1 MTERDSL
8 TPTTLANLVQ
18 GLRAAGE
25 ETRLRILALLDDG
38 ELTVSDLTD
47 ILGQSQPRIS
57 RHLKLMVEAG
67 LIERSREGAWAFF
80 RIVDRAAGGKLAR
93 DLVARIHRADPQFIA
108 DRERLA
114 AVRNARADTALAYF
128 EKHAADWD
136 RIRSLHAPDDVVEAA
151 IRKAIGNK
159 PIANLLDLGTGTGR
173 MISLFGPLASRSVG
187 VDASH
192 AMLAVARA
200 NLEREGLKSVELR
213 QGDLYALPVEK
224 NAFDLVILHQVLHF
238 LDDPARAIKEAALA
252 LAPAGRI
259 VIVDFA
265 PHDLEF
271 LREQHAHRR
280 LGFSSEQINSW
291 LSDAGLEPAQ
301 HRNIASPQH
310 GGPHLTV
317 SLFIGHD
324 RRFRVVGSSSSSN
337 GAS

>member
-1 MTERDSL
+1 MPERDGL
-8 TPTTLANLVQ
+8 NPTSLANLVQ

-93 DLVARIHRADPQFIA
+93 DLVSRIHRADPQFIA

-114 AVRNARADTALAYF
+114 AVRNARAETALAYF

-173 MISLFGPLASRSVG
+173 MISIFGSLASHSVG

-200 NLEREGLKSVELR
+200 NFEREGLKSVELR

-224 NAFDLVILHQVLHF
+224 NSFDLVILHQVLHF

-265 PHDLEF
+265 PHELEF

-280 LGFSSEQINSW
+280 LGFSPEQINAW
-291 LSDAGLEPAQ
+291 LSDAGLEPQQ
-301 HRNIASPQH
+301 HKNIASPQH

-324 RRFRVVGSSSSSN
+324 RRFRVVGSSSASN